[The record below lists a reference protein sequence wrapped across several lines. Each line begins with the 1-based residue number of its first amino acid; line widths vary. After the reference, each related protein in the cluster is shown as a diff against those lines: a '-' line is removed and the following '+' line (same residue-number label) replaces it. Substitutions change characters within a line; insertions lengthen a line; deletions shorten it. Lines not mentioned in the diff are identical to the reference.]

1 MKKVKFGKNGKKA
14 QIAPWLFLLPFIL
27 VYVGTFLYPAFFS
40 LYLSFFKYKG
50 YGEAKFIGISN
61 YKNLLTYRTMW
72 LCLGNTLF

>member
-27 VYVGTFLYPAFFS
+27 VYAGTFLYPAFFS

-50 YGEAKFIGISN
+50 YGEAS
-61 YKNLLTYRTMW
+61 
-72 LCLGNTLF
+72 